1 MSFTVIFG
9 CGYHGR
15 SVYRKVKK
23 NKKLLWVDNDKKK
36 HFKRLFG
43 ISIKPVSELKKIKY
57 KKIIFSGRNIK
68 EQLNQYHKL
77 KLDKKKIIIWDSF
90 KIKPDKTLLEKREKD
105 SIKIL
110 KNITK
115 IFSDNNIDYW
125 VDLSGLLQL
134 IRDGKISLLSD
145 FDFSFFFKD
154 QKKILKL
161 FKTKKNYKVVKER
174 LNKRLYKI
182 FISGKNNPKFY
193 EPPLFDFHFKIK
205 KKSFLEDSS
214 GIDQSVPVKYFKAF
228 INYELSKEIKLRIP
242 KSFIKYIEFLYG
254 KSWRTRSRF
263 FKEKLKKKNKLFFTP
278 LDSN

>member
-1 MSFTVIFG
+1 MSITVIFG

-15 SVYRKVKK
+15 SVYRKIKK

-36 HFKRLFG
+36 HFKRLFN
-43 ISIKPVSELKKIKY
+43 ISIKPVSELKEIKY

-68 EQLNQYHKL
+68 EQLNQYQKL

-90 KIKPDKTLLEKREKD
+90 KLNPSKNLLEAREKH

-110 KNITK
+110 KNIIK
-115 IFSDNNIDYW
+115 IFSVNNINYW

-134 IRDGKISLLSD
+134 IRDKKISLLSD

-154 QKKILKL
+154 QKKILRL
-161 FKTKKNYKVVKER
+161 FKTNKNYKVVKKKI
-174 LNKRLYKI
+174 NKRLYKI
-182 FISGKNNPKFY
+182 FILGKNNPISY
-193 EPPLFDFHFKIK
+193 EPPMFDFHFKIK
-205 KKSFLEDSS
+205 RKSFLEDIS
-214 GIDQSVPVKYFKAF
+214 GIDQDVPIKYLRDF
-228 INYELSKEIKLRIP
+228 INYDLSKEIRLKIP
-242 KSFIKYIEFLYG
+242 KLFAKYLEFLYG
-254 KSWRTRSRF
+254 KNWLIRTKF